1 MESSS
6 PGSGPT
12 DRPTERDTDPSL
24 EEPSPSKNRPGP
36 GTTPDMNALL
46 TDKTAFV
53 TGATSGIGRAT
64 VLRFVQEGA
73 RVAAVGRN
81 ETALAELVAQAG
93 ADRVVPIVADLTRE
107 PDRASAVD
115 RTRQAFGAID
125 VLVNAAGILEGGTVE
140 ATDLARFDHSMDVNL
155 RVPFDLLR
163 RFLPDLLARK
173 GNVVN
178 VSSVTGTRA
187 FPGVVAYCV
196 SKAALDQLTRC
207 AALELAPRGVRVNA
221 VNPGVVLTGL
231 HRNGGMTEEAYRA
244 FLERSKETHPLGRV
258 GQPDE
263 VAAAIAFLASDQA
276 GWITAATLPVD
287 GGRAE
292 TCAR

>member
-1 MESSS
+1 
-6 PGSGPT
+6 
-12 DRPTERDTDPSL
+12 
-24 EEPSPSKNRPGP
+24 
-36 GTTPDMNALL
+36 MNALL
-46 TDKTAFV
+46 THKNAFV

-64 VLRFVQEGA
+64 ALRFVREGA

-81 ETALAELVAQAG
+81 ASALAELVELAKAASKDG
-93 ADRVVPIVADLTRE
+93 PDRVVPITADLTS
-107 PDRASAVD
+107 DAARAAAVD
-115 RTRQAFGAID
+115 QARRALGGID
-125 VLVNAAGILEGGTVE
+125 VLVNAAGILEGGSVA

-163 RFLPDLLARK
+163 RLLPDLIERK

-221 VNPGVVLTGL
+221 VNPGVVRTGL
-231 HRNGGMTEEAYRA
+231 HRNGGMTEDAYQA

-258 GQPDE
+258 GTPDE

-276 GWITAATLPVD
+276 GWITAATLPID